1 MMARYVVLLNFTE
14 KGMSGLKESVTR
26 AESFHE
32 TAAKLGSKVVDMYWT
47 LGIYDGVLILEAP
60 DEATASAL
68 VIEFGR
74 GNDVKSCMLRAF
86 DADEFKAIVGK
97 VPRP

>member
-14 KGMSGLKESVTR
+14 KGMSGLKESVSR
-26 AESFHE
+26 AESFPA
-32 TAAKLGSKVVDMYWT
+32 TAEKLGARVVDMYWT
-47 LGIYDGVLILEAP
+47 LGIYDGALILEAP

-86 DADEFKAIVGK
+86 NGDEFKAIVGK
-97 VPRP
+97 VP

>member
-26 AESFHE
+26 AESFHM
-32 TAAKLGSKVVDMYWT
+32 TAAKLGATVVGMYWT

-60 DEATASAL
+60 DESTASAL

-86 DADEFKAIVGK
+86 DTDEFKAIVGK
-97 VPRP
+97 VP

>member
-14 KGMSGLKESVTR
+14 KGMSGLKESVSR
-26 AESFHE
+26 AESFGA
-32 TAAKLGSKVVDMYWT
+32 TAEKMGAKVLDLYWT

-60 DEATASAL
+60 DEAIASAL

-86 DADEFKAIVGK
+86 DAEEFKAIVGK
-97 VPRP
+97 VR